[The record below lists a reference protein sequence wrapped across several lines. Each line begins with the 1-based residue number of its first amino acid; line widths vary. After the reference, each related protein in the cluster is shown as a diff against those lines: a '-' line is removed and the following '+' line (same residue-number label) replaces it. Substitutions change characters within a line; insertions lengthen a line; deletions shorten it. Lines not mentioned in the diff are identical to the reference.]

1 MPDTSLYE
9 EENYPTPL
17 QATWS
22 EFRQRH
28 VAVAGLGILIFFI
41 IMAILGPLL
50 TPFEPTTQHTDALLI
65 PPAWNDN
72 GSILHM
78 LGTDA

>member
-9 EENYPTPL
+9 EEHYPTPL

-50 TPFEPTTQHTDALLI
+50 TPFEVQFFWPCLTYCHVTPNNSLL
-65 PPAWNDN
+65 
-72 GSILHM
+72 L
-78 LGTDA
+78 